1 MRSYS
6 VASFGVDDK
15 NLVKLI
21 HNMLSS
27 NTTEECFKSTR
38 SIEGRDLYLTKI
50 ISDIGELVTAST
62 AMEYAAIIT
71 KYLLS

>member
-1 MRSYS
+1 MHSYS

-27 NTTEECFKSTR
+27 NTTEERFKSTR

-50 ISDIGELVTAST
+50 ISDIGELVTSST